1 MKLPILK
8 SSDVQK
14 PSKGQGVL
22 YINEDDKKLYSLDY
36 NGNILKFEKDFP
48 IDIKN
53 VTISNNNVVLKGNFF
68 IGKNDAGE
76 FELFEGNVE
85 NHGNVEIS
93 LSNSEQTLNPGYYE
107 SIIIPAKPE
116 ESLPEI
122 FNGPYTITENGTL
135 NTKDKM
141 LDNNIVINVPET
153 DMSNITPENIKA
165 DIYIPAI
172 GTRGTFTADA
182 TATAADILKG
192 KTAGINGQMIVGTY
206 EPSTSSDN
214 QIEIPTGKRAFSIAG
229 ADGEFADINGVYI
242 EETYTTSGS
251 IWKHSTNNITF
262 EEKGWEIGEE
272 YEQWYYEIN
281 RGDDKHFINYYIEE
295 GGQRIDYPFT
305 GFETQPNW
313 NNSLFKWDIH
323 VNRGN
328 EMTGGDILGELE
340 YKLTFSE
347 VSNSSG
353 DTSNNPSS
361 EGTLN
366 NPYSLL
372 CVTSYKEGYD
382 KISSFEMSDFPPDDP
397 DMGMWEDLTPLN
409 GTYTVTNETEEN
421 GEFERVYKH
430 THGSDIYY
438 FHYIKE
444 SMNYG
449 SYGWAISKNTIATD
463 AWGAICLNWRMPHI
477 IEGNGAWSGEMNMVY
492 ASGTISNISKTYIDN
507 EIVCKYITGYD
518 EESLSYSFSEET
530 TTLSQYEV
538 EPIEHYCYLSDGTKL
553 IGNSVGNEG
562 GQHLLSYVRGN
573 ESNIVETIRSPRDF
587 TRKHQLLKAWKYPSY
602 QFPFNYD
609 TPRISSEIVIGKSCI
624 GTWSDCPE
632 LTIYDD
638 AGLYKYESRG
648 RMEPLPFDFDDE
660 FTVSMFFDG
669 IQKGVKR
676 RLFYIYFNETY
687 NIKVDLDFSSFNV
700 LLTNNDEKII
710 SHTASGYE
718 MGWFH
723 IALTN
728 NVKDKKIILYLNG
741 MQKGEYN
748 YEFMVKNGFR
758 ECTFSLGKDDGSY
771 RLGHYREIKLFD
783 VALTP
788 SQVNADYNKGLKAL

>member
-1 MKLPILK
+1 MKLQILK

-14 PSKGQGVL
+14 PSKGQSVL

-53 VTISNNNVVLKGNFF
+53 VTISNNNTVLKGNFF
-68 IGKNDAGE
+68 IGKNNAGE

-93 LSNSEQTLNPGYYE
+93 LSNSEQTLNSGYYE

-116 ESLPEI
+116 ETSPEI
-122 FNGPYTITENGTL
+122 FNGPYTVTENGTL

-153 DMSNITPENIKA
+153 DLSNITPENIKA
-165 DIYIPAI
+165 NVYIPAI
-172 GTRGTFTADA
+172 SASGTFTSDA

-206 EPSTSSDN
+206 EPSASSND
-214 QIEIPTGKRAFSIAG
+214 QTGIPAGKRAFSIAG
-229 ADGEFADINGVYI
+229 VEGEFADINGVYI
-242 EETYTTSGS
+242 EETYSISSS
-251 IWKHSTNNITF
+251 IWRHSTNNYITF
-262 EEKGWEIGEE
+262 EEKGWDIGDTE
-272 YEQWYYEIN
+272 YEQWIYKIN
-281 RGDDKHFINYYIEE
+281 RGDDKKFINYYTEE
-295 GGQRIDYPFT
+295 GSQRIDYPFT
-305 GFETQPNW
+305 GFETQSNW
-313 NNSLFKWDIH
+313 ENNSFKWNIH
-323 VNRGN
+323 IEMNN
-328 EMTGGDILGELE
+328 EMYPGDWDGELE

-347 VSNSSG
+347 VSNSSS
-353 DTSNNPSS
+353 DSS
-361 EGTLN
+361 EGTSN

-409 GTYTVTNETEEN
+409 GTYTITNETEEN
-421 GEFERVYKH
+421 DEFERIYKH
-430 THGSDIYY
+430 THGNDTYY

-444 SMNYG
+444 SVNYG
-449 SYGWAISKNTIATD
+449 SYGWAISKNKIATD
-463 AWGAICLNWRMPHI
+463 AWSAICLNWQMPHI
-477 IEGNGAWSGEMNMVY
+477 IEGNGNWSGEMNMVY
-492 ASGTISNISKTYIDN
+492 ASATILNISKTYIDN
-507 EIVCKYITGYD
+507 EIVCKYVTGYD
-518 EESLSYSFSEET
+518 EETLSYSFSEET

-538 EPIEHYCYLSDGTKL
+538 EPIEHYCYISDGTKL

-562 GQHLLSYVRGN
+562 GQHLLSYIKGN
-573 ESNIVETIRSPRDF
+573 ESDIVETVRSPRDF
-587 TRKHQLLKAWKYPSY
+587 TRKQQLIKAWKYPSY

-609 TPRISSEIVIGKSCI
+609 TPRISSEIVLEKSCI

-638 AGLYKYESRG
+638 AGIYKYESRG

-669 IQKGVKR
+669 INPSFKR
-676 RLFYIYFNETY
+676 RLFYIWFDGTY
-687 NIKVDLDFSSFNV
+687 NIKVESDSTSFNV

-710 SHTASGYE
+710 SCSSAGYDV
-718 MGWFH
+718 GWQH

-741 MQKGEYN
+741 MKKGEYN
-748 YEFMVKNGFR
+748 YEFMVKNGFA
-758 ECTFSLGKDDGSY
+758 ECTFKIGRDDGSY
-771 RLGHYREIKLFD
+771 RFGHYREIKLFD

-788 SQVNADYNKGLKAL
+788 SQVNADYNKGLNEL

>member
-14 PSKGQGVL
+14 PSKGQSTL

-36 NGNILKFEKDFP
+36 NGNILRFEKDFP

-68 IGKNDAGE
+68 IGKNNAGE

-85 NHGNVEIS
+85 NHGNVEIT
-93 LSNSEQTLNPGYYE
+93 LSNLEQTLNSGYYE

-116 ESLPEI
+116 ETLPEI
-122 FNGPYTITENGTL
+122 FSGPYTVTENGTL

-153 DMSNITPENIKA
+153 DLSNITPENIKA
-165 DIYIPAI
+165 DVYIPAI
-172 GTRGTFTADA
+172 GTKGTFTADA
-182 TATAADILKG
+182 TATASDILKG

-206 EPSTSSDN
+206 EPSTSSND
-214 QIEIPTGKRAFSIAG
+214 QTAIPAGKRAFSIAG
-229 ADGEFADINGVYI
+229 AEGEFADINGVYI
-242 EETYTTSGS
+242 EETYTNSGS
-251 IWKHSTNNITF
+251 VWRHSTNNYITF
-262 EEKGWEIGEE
+262 EAKGYDVGTGD
-272 YEQWYYEIN
+272 EQWSYQIN
-281 RGDDKHFINYYIEE
+281 RGDDKKFITYDLYSGDGETP
-295 GGQRIDYPFT
+295 GYKIDYPFNE
-305 GFETQPNW
+305 FENHE
-313 NNSLFKWDIH
+313 NCNSCSLYWDIH
-323 VNRGN
+323 VERNN
-328 EMTGGDILGELE
+328 EYTGGDWYGELE
-340 YKLTFSE
+340 YKLIFSE
-347 VSNSSG
+347 VSNSS
-353 DTSNNPSS
+353 
-361 EGTLN
+361 EGTSN

-397 DMGMWEDLTPLN
+397 DMSMYEDLTPLN

-421 GEFERVYKH
+421 DEFERVYKH
-430 THGSDIYY
+430 THGSDTYY

-444 SMNYG
+444 SINYG
-449 SYGWAISKNTIATD
+449 SYGWAISKNKIATD
-463 AWGAICLNWRMPHI
+463 AWSAICLNWQMPHI

-492 ASGTISNISKTYIDN
+492 ASGTILNINKTYIDN

-518 EESLSYSFSEET
+518 EETLSYSFSEET

-562 GQHLLSYVRGN
+562 GQHLLSYVKGN
-573 ESNIVETIRSPRDF
+573 ESDIVETIRSPRNF
-587 TRKHQLLKAWKYPSY
+587 TQKHQLIKAWKYPSY
-602 QFPFNYD
+602 QVPFNYD
-609 TPRISSEIVIGKSCI
+609 TPRISSEIVMGKSCI

-638 AGLYKYESRG
+638 TGRYKYESRG

-669 IQKGVKR
+669 FQYGGMKR
-676 RLFYIYFNETY
+676 RLFYIYFNGTY
-687 NIKVDLDFSSFNV
+687 NIKVDMNNTSFDV

-710 SHTASGYE
+710 SCAASGYE
-718 MGWFH
+718 IGWH
-723 IALTN
+723 YIALTN
-728 NVKDKKIILYLNG
+728 NVKDKKIILYLDG

-748 YEFMVKNGFR
+748 YEFMVKDGFA
-758 ECTFSLGKDDGSY
+758 ECEFRIGRDDSGY

-783 VALTP
+783 IALTP
-788 SQVNADYNKGLKAL
+788 AQVNADYNKGLTAL